1 MPLAVRSDGPTDI
14 VQQRRGFEPFPFRCP
29 ESMNPGQLVEESK
42 GQCRHMPNVL
52 RLRFVLA
59 HEPVYFVF
67 GGGIQKRKN
76 PQANAGGL
84 V

>member
-1 MPLAVRSDGPTDI
+1 
-14 VQQRRGFEPFPFRCP
+14 
-29 ESMNPGQLVEESK
+29 
-42 GQCRHMPNVL
+42 MPNVL